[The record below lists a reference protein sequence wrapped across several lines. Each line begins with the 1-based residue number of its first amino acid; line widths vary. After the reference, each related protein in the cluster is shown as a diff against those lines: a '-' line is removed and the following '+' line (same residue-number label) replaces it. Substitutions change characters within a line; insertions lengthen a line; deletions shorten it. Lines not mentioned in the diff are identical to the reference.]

1 MHLLLVQA
9 WVLSLSARREEAAR
23 AIAAVERLGD
33 LGAGPL
39 PDGFSSAEASLTM
52 LRACFPWGDIGAQL
66 ENGRRAAELEG
77 PGSPWRPLACWVVGM
92 GLYFRGE
99 PDEADR
105 WFAESAALAPAS
117 AQWLAGEASLAYR
130 SWIAGERGRLEE
142 QRVLAET
149 AAEFVREH
157 GTEKVIGVAPLAL
170 GVSLAARG
178 RPEEALPLI
187 ERGVALSRTF
197 GQPIQLANALLS
209 QAPVLRAL
217 GEHKRA
223 ADAIAEA
230 RSVLESC
237 PDPGILAERLAAL
250 DRPPQIR
257 RVRSGD
263 QELTQR
269 ELRVLKLLHGNLSER
284 AIGRELYVAH
294 NTVHSH
300 VRSIYRK
307 LARLFA
313 GRRPPTWPR
322 AQTPLAIRLA
332 TPPYVPVGCSHGR

>member
-1 MHLLLVQA
+1 MYAEAAELIQGPWISYVNTCRYDTVLAWIRRLPDATLSGDVHLLLVQA
-9 WVLSLSARREEAAR
+9 WVLSLSARREEAAP
-23 AIAAVERLGD
+23 AIAAVERLGE

-39 PDGFSSAEASLTM
+39 PDGFSSVEASLTM

-66 ENGRRAAELEG
+66 ETAAARPSLRAPGRPGGHWRAGRSAWACTSGVSPTRPTGGSRNRRRWRPRARSGWWRGVAGLPVVDRRRAG
-77 PGSPWRPLACWVVGM
+77 P
-92 GLYFRGE
+92 F
-99 PDEADR
+99 
-105 WFAESAALAPAS
+105 
-117 AQWLAGEASLAYR
+117 
-130 SWIAGERGRLEE
+130 EE

-217 GEHKRA
+217 GEQKRA

-230 RSVLESC
+230 NPSSNPALIRGSWPGGWLLSTGHRRSAAS
-237 PDPGILAERLAAL
+237 DPE
-250 DRPPQIR
+250 IR
-257 RVRSGD
+257 S
-263 QELTQR
+263 
-269 ELRVLKLLHGNLSER
+269 
-284 AIGRELYVAH
+284 
-294 NTVHSH
+294 
-300 VRSIYRK
+300 
-307 LARLFA
+307 
-313 GRRPPTWPR
+313 
-322 AQTPLAIRLA
+322 
-332 TPPYVPVGCSHGR
+332 